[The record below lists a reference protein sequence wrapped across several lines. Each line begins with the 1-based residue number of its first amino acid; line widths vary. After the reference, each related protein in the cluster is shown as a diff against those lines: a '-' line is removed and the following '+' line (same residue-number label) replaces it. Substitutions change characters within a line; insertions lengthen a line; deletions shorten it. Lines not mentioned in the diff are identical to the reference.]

1 MWITNLESH
10 AGTSCAGREGRA
22 RARETTGIMGDDTN
36 AVLRMAS
43 SLVPIVKPDGKVHIC
58 GDYKLTAT
66 KAVTTEINPVDDLL
80 GTLAEGVVFTKLD
93 LLYGCQ

>member
-1 MWITNLESH
+1 
-10 AGTSCAGREGRA
+10 
-22 RARETTGIMGDDTN
+22 
-36 AVLRMAS
+36 MAS

-66 KAVTTEINPVDDLL
+66 KAVKTEIDPVDDLL
-80 GTLAEGVVFTKLD
+80 GTLAEGVVFTKLN